1 MDLRSIK
8 DTNDQEV
15 LEHCVE
21 KDLKIAAR
29 RAKEGTIRPSILHAV
44 NRLIQ
49 IEAEKERS
57 KKEPK

>member
-15 LEHCVE
+15 LEHRVE
-21 KDLKIAAR
+21 KVAAR
-29 RAKEGTIRPSILHAV
+29 REREGIIRPSILHAV
-44 NRLIQ
+44 NRLVQ
-49 IEAEKERS
+49 IEAEKKRS